1 MYNDLRYDIIDGN
14 DGDDDDGKP
23 TGEQDGTVKA
33 DIKPSLRK
41 IWTEISFDL
50 SLVFFLR
57 IHFRQEIVEDQNDF
71 YICLK
76 IVPPLLMTMKVFLSE
91 RETGQKP
98 TQMRFE

>member
-50 SLVFFLR
+50 SLFFLR
-57 IHFRQEIVEDQNDF
+57 IHFRQEIVEDQN
-71 YICLK
+71 I
-76 IVPPLLMTMKVFLSE
+76 SA
-91 RETGQKP
+91 
-98 TQMRFE
+98 

>member
-57 IHFRQEIVEDQNDF
+57 IHSDFRQEIVEDQNDF

-91 RETGQKP
+91 REEKRVKSQH
-98 TQMRFE
+98 R